1 MIPELGNFALILA
14 LLLALIQGT
23 LPIIG
28 AARGIPSWIALA
40 RPVVQGQFVF
50 VAIAFFCLAYSFVNS
65 DFSVVNVAQNSNSK
79 LPLQYRFA
87 ATWGSHEGSLL
98 LWTFM
103 LACWSVAVSVFS
115 KHLPNEMVARVLG
128 VMGLVSVGFLI
139 FMLFTSNPF
148 DRMLPGAM
156 EGSDLNPLLQDPGM
170 VCHPPM
176 LYMGY
181 VGFSVAFAFAISALL
196 SGQMDAT
203 WARWSRP
210 WTTVAWMFLTIGI
223 MMGSWWAYY
232 ELGWGG
238 WWFWDPVENASFM
251 PWLVGTALVHSLAV
265 TEKRGSFK
273 SWTVLL
279 AICAFSLSLLGTFL
293 VRSGVLTSVH
303 AFATDP
309 TRGIFILAFLVT
321 ITGGSLLLFAWRAPK
336 IGLGGKFEL
345 VSRESMLLAN
355 NLLMMVAA
363 GSILLGT
370 LYPLFMDALELG
382 KISVGPPYFE
392 AVFVPL
398 MTPAVFL
405 IGLGPLA
412 RWKQASLPE
421 LAVRLRWAFGVSVVT
436 ALVMPFVMGEWKLM
450 VSFSLLMAFW
460 VITSVIVSVIHR
472 LRSTGKQGL
481 FAKLAAQS
489 RSYYGMHAAHLGIAF
504 FIIGVALVGGYET
517 EKDVRMEI
525 GDTVEV
531 GGYTFRFNGVKKAPG
546 PNYMSDIGNVDVL
559 RDGKKINVLEPEK
572 RTYNASGMPM
582 TEAAIDTGI
591 LRDLYVALGEPL
603 ENGAWVV
610 RVYHK
615 PFVDWIWFGCMLMAF
630 GGFLAITDRRYRL
643 SSRKQREAVEV
654 EERKAAKASK
664 AGRKA
669 SAPMI
674 ARSKKA

>member
-1 MIPELGNFALILA
+1 
-14 LLLALIQGT
+14 
-23 LPIIG
+23 
-28 AARGIPSWIALA
+28 
-40 RPVVQGQFVF
+40 
-50 VAIAFFCLAYSFVNS
+50 
-65 DFSVVNVAQNSNSK
+65 
-79 LPLQYRFA
+79 
-87 ATWGSHEGSLL
+87 
-98 LWTFM
+98 
-103 LACWSVAVSVFS
+103 
-115 KHLPNEMVARVLG
+115 
-128 VMGLVSVGFLI
+128 
-139 FMLFTSNPF
+139 
-148 DRMLPGAM
+148 
-156 EGSDLNPLLQDPGM
+156 
-170 VCHPPM
+170 M

-196 SGQMDAT
+196 GGQMDAT

-210 WTTVAWMFLTIGI
+210 WTTVAWLFLTIGI
-223 MMGSWWAYY
+223 MLGSWWAYY

-309 TRGIFILAFLVT
+309 KRGIFILAFLV
-321 ITGGSLLLFAWRAPK
+321 IVIGSSLLLFAWRAPK

-355 NLLMMVAA
+355 NLLLMVAA

-370 LYPLFMDALELG
+370 LYPLIMDALELG
-382 KISVGPPYFE
+382 KLSVGPPYFE
-392 AVFVPL
+392 TVFVPL
-398 MTPAVFL
+398 MTPAIFL

-421 LAVRLRWAFGVSVVT
+421 LAVRLRWAFAISLVT
-436 ALVMPFVMGEWKLM
+436 ALLMPLVMGEWKPF
-450 VSFSLLMAFW
+450 VSFGLLLAFW
-460 VITSVIVSVIHR
+460 VIASIGVSLIHR
-472 LRSTGKQGL
+472 LRSSSRKGL

-489 RSYYGMHAAHLGIAF
+489 RSYYGMHAAHLGIAV
-504 FIIGVALVGGYET
+504 FIIGVTLVGGYET
-517 EKDVRMEI
+517 EKDVRMEV

-531 GGYTFRFNGVKKAPG
+531 GGYTFHFNGAKKGPG
-546 PNYMSDIGNVDVL
+546 PNYVADIGNMDVL
-559 RDGKKINVLEPEK
+559 RDGKKVGVMEPEK
-572 RTYNASGMPM
+572 RVYNASGMAM

-591 LRDLYVALGEPL
+591 WRDLYVALGEPL

-615 PFVDWIWFGCMLMAF
+615 PFVDWIWFGCLLMAF
-630 GGFLAITDRRYRL
+630 GGALAVTDRRYRL
-643 SSRKQREAVEV
+643 SPRKQREPVDDKKAVG
-654 EERKAAKASK
+654 ASK
-664 AGRKA
+664 GGKRGKPGTVPAAPLITRSGKA
-669 SAPMI
+669 
-674 ARSKKA
+674 

>member
-1 MIPELGNFALILA
+1 MDINAG
-14 LLLALIQGT
+14 
-23 LPIIG
+23 
-28 AARGIPSWIALA
+28 
-40 RPVVQGQFVF
+40 
-50 VAIAFFCLAYSFVNS
+50 
-65 DFSVVNVAQNSNSK
+65 D
-79 LPLQYRFA
+79 
-87 ATWGSHEGSLL
+87 
-98 LWTFM
+98 
-103 LACWSVAVSVFS
+103 WSIAVSVFS
-115 KHLPNEMVARVLG
+115 RHLPNEMVARVLG
-128 VMGLVSVGFLI
+128 VMGLVSVGFLL

-170 VCHPPM
+170 VVHPPM
-176 LYMGY
+176 LYLGY

-196 SGQMDAT
+196 GGQMDAT

-210 WTTVAWMFLTIGI
+210 WTTVAWLFLTIGI
-223 MMGSWWAYY
+223 MLGSWWAYY

-309 TRGIFILAFLVT
+309 KRGIFILAFLV
-321 ITGGSLLLFAWRAPK
+321 IVIGSSLLLFAWRAPK

-355 NLLMMVAA
+355 NLLLMVAA

-370 LYPLFMDALELG
+370 LYPLIMDALELG
-382 KISVGPPYFE
+382 KLSVGPPYLE
-392 AVFVPL
+392 TVFVPL
-398 MTPAVFL
+398 LTPAIFL
-405 IGLGPLA
+405 IGVGRLA
-412 RWKQASLPE
+412 RWKLASLPV
-421 LAVRLRWAFGVSVVT
+421 LGVRLRWAFAISLVT
-436 ALVMPFVMGEWKLM
+436 ALLMPLVMGEWKPF
-450 VSFSLLMAFW
+450 VSFGLLLAFW
-460 VITSVIVSVIHR
+460 VIASIGVSLIHR
-472 LRSTGKQGL
+472 LRSSSRKGL

-489 RSYYGMHAAHLGIAF
+489 RSYYGMHAAHLGIAV
-504 FIIGVALVGGYET
+504 FIIGVTLVGGYET
-517 EKDVRMEI
+517 EKDVRMEV

-531 GGYTFRFNGVKKAPG
+531 GGYTFHFNGAKKGPG
-546 PNYMSDIGNVDVL
+546 PNYVADIGNMDVL
-559 RDGKKINVLEPEK
+559 RDGKKVGVMEPEK
-572 RTYNASGMPM
+572 RVYNASGMAM

-591 LRDLYVALGEPL
+591 WRDLYVALGEPL

-615 PFVDWIWFGCMLMAF
+615 PFVDWIWFGCLLMAF
-630 GGFLAITDRRYRL
+630 GGALAVTDRRYRL
-643 SSRKQREAVEV
+643 SPRKQREPVDD
-654 EERKAAKASK
+654 
-664 AGRKA
+664 
-669 SAPMI
+669 
-674 ARSKKA
+674 KKAVGAGKGGKRGKPGTVPAAPLITRSGKA

>member
-643 SSRKQREAVEV
+643 SSRKQRETVEV

-669 SAPMI
+669 TAPMI